1 MTHGMIEL
9 SDAECR
15 DLLRTTRIGRVAV
28 VVHDCPVVLPVN
40 YRLVE
45 TTGPVWL
52 AIRTRPGN
60 VMDQPLTSVGFEID
74 GIDEVGERGWSV
86 LVRGTLH
93 RVDPDAAEF
102 RQRFDPQPWITEH
115 RDAWLVIDPFSI
127 TGRRVESLD
136 EDLHL
141 FHPAAY
147 L

>member
-1 MTHGMIEL
+1 MTRGLIEL
-9 SDAECR
+9 TQDECR
-15 DLLRTTRIGRVAV
+15 DLLRATTIGRVAV
-28 VVHDCPVVLPVN
+28 VVHDCPVVLPVS

-74 GIDEVGERGWSV
+74 GIDEVAKRGWSV

-93 RVDPDAAEF
+93 RVDPDAAAF
-102 RQRFDPQPWITEH
+102 RQRFDPQPWITEN
-115 RDAWLVIDPFSI
+115 RDAWLVIDPFAI
-127 TGRRVESLD
+127 TGRRVESLTD
-136 EDLHL
+136 E
-141 FHPAAY
+141 FPYEPGAY